1 MRRERISN
9 LLSENMALWKV
20 YGNHIL
26 EYLIKKSCK
35 RDKREVHKKLLDED
49 IVKISK
55 NYQELSDEINDMMDI
70 TEATEKEVIKLTG
83 EKIAK

>member
-9 LLSENMALWKV
+9 LLSENMALRKV
-20 YGNHIL
+20 YGKHVG

-35 RDKREVHKKLLDED
+35 RDKREVYKKLLDED

-55 NYQELSDEINDMMDI
+55 NYEKLSDEINDMMDI
-70 TEATEKEVIKLTG
+70 TEAMEKELIKLTG
-83 EKIAK
+83 EKIAT